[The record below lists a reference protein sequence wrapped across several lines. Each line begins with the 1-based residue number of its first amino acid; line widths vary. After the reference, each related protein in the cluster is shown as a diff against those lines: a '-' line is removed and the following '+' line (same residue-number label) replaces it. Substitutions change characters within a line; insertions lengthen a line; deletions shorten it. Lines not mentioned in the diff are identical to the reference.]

1 MSFLKSPSLPARLS
15 WLRQL
20 SSTRR
25 FGVKRVLS
33 NLHLRKFTIYLQVY
47 TQIVY
52 DSLTWRYVCARDFLL
67 TESVFPRLN

>member
-1 MSFLKSPSLPARLS
+1 MSLVKSPSLPARLS
-15 WLRQL
+15 CLRQL

-25 FGVKRVLS
+25 FGVKHVLS

-52 DSLTWRYVCARDFLL
+52 DCLTWRYVCARDFLL